1 VDAAGIRI
9 ESSNSTTVNAGS
21 EYNLNTSGD
30 INIDSGDDIWY
41 NVDDEVGFTL
51 GDDFEVDADGDL
63 WMYAEESIE
72 ISSDAFATGYHG
84 LFIDVE
90 DDNDVM
96 EFLPESVSYD
106 DVELYSDDAISV
118 NVNGD
123 AGLELNAD
131 INAALIYGDSVL
143 IDGRFVARDAA
154 DFYSSVNV
162 DGATTLN
169 STLDVDGQAD
179 FHDDVNIDIDL
190 DVDGVTTLDSLNVH
204 EDADFDMDL
213 HVDGSA
219 DIDTDFDVDGVT
231 TLDSLNVH
239 EDADFDQNVHID
251 GNFNVDGISTVDS
264 LNAAEG
270 VYFESTL
277 EVDGTSQFNDD
288 VNVDAT
294 LTADSATTEYHL
306 MVQTPDMVLATVGSA
321 IFGMPEFEVQN
332 MNDVPVFQVDGH
344 TEMTTVKDMTVTNS
358 LTVASSAGLNVA
370 GSFTAGQAITS
381 SQAVYAG
388 PSGTSGVNGEYQDA
402 YWPGDTDYNQLVRKD
417 YVDYHRVSETD
428 VPQAYSYDASLITAS
443 IDPTSDYND
452 AVYYMNGNVVLY
464 EDSVDTADKNYL
476 FTVRGVNF
484 DMIRDGNTTG
494 LVANDEV
501 IGYLWAENN
510 SYELNITRVSDTELT
525 FELGYDDINGIVA
538 CTDGVVRPTLSIGG
552 LNNQQNMTGLTFF
565 LDIVASTFIP

>member
-1 VDAAGIRI
+1 LYNDDHAQWISEDDMVIGTNDDGSWTDTEGGYDTSGGDYIYIVFDAEEDYSNDMDIL
-9 ESSNSTTVNAGS
+9 SNSDGSELQLISAQDIYLNAG
-21 EYNLNTSGD
+21 
-30 INIDSGDDIWY
+30 
-41 NVDDEVGFTL
+41 DESAEIEMSQADNAIAL
-51 GDDFEVDADGDL
+51 DAD
-63 WMYAEESIE
+63 SVIV
-72 ISSDAFATGYHG
+72 TG
-84 LFIDVE
+84 LFAARAAIDV
-90 DDNDVM
+90 
-96 EFLPESVSYD
+96 
-106 DVELYSDDAISV
+106 
-118 NVNGD
+118 
-123 AGLELNAD
+123 
-131 INAALIYGDSVL
+131 
-143 IDGRFVARDAA
+143 DGVA
-154 DFYSSVNV
+154 DFHNNVNV
-162 DGATTLN
+162 DLN
-169 STLDVDGQAD
+169 
-179 FHDDVNIDIDL
+179 L
-190 DVDGVTTLDSLNVH
+190 DVDGVTTVDSLNAAEGV
-204 EDADFDMDL
+204 DFDSTL
-213 HVDGSA
+213 HVDGN
-219 DIDTDFDVDGVT
+219 TDVDGNFDVDGVT
-231 TLDSLNVH
+231 TL
-239 EDADFDQNVHID
+239 
-251 GNFNVDGISTVDS
+251 DS

-306 MVQTPDMVLATVGSA
+306 MVQTPDMVLATVGST

-344 TEMTTVKDMTVTNS
+344 TEMTTVKDMTVSNS
-358 LTVASSAGLNVA
+358 LTIASSAGLNVA

-388 PSGTSGVNGEYQDA
+388 PSGTSGANGEFQDA
-402 YWPGDTDYNQLVRKD
+402 YWPGATDYNQLVRKD

-428 VPQAYSYDASLITAS
+428 VPQAYSYDASLITSSAL
-443 IDPTSDYND
+443 DPDYNE

-464 EDSVDTADKNYL
+464 EDSLDQDGKNYL

-494 LVANDEV
+494 LVADDEV

-510 SYELNITRVSDTELT
+510 SYELTITRVSDTELT

-565 LDIVASTFIP
+565 LDIVAEVVTP